1 LWRDSSIARECF
13 GEEVHKWILR
23 SAESEW
29 EDFNDAVTDW
39 ELFRYFERI

>member
-1 LWRDSSIARECF
+1 
-13 GEEVHKWILR
+13 LR